1 LSSSLSQQ
9 EPVSARERL
18 AWCLFDF
25 ANSSF
30 TTVITTVAY
39 SVYFTQVVAADSQYG
54 TPEALWGG
62 AYSVSMILTALL
74 SPVLGAMA
82 DQQAAK
88 KQYLAVVTGICI
100 VCTAGLYF
108 VKPGDVILGL
118 VLFAVANLG
127 FELGYTFYSAFLVE
141 LVDRDDMGRLSGAGW
156 AVGYVGSLCSL
167 ALAYPFV
174 KGGFAPE
181 NLESYRQSFLATAVF
196 FLIACIPTFLYLK
209 ERARPAPNPWN
220 VSVWRIGFSRVR
232 HTFREIRRYR
242 ELVIFLVAYL
252 IYTDGINTV
261 VVFSGIFAVQA
272 LGFSP
277 KDLIIFFLIIQLSA
291 GAGSYGFGIL
301 TDRIGAK
308 RVTAITLWIWIGIAL
323 WAFGVRTATEFYMI
337 GLAAGAAL
345 GANQAASRTLL
356 ALFTPVGRQAEFFG
370 FFSLSGK
377 FAATL
382 GPILYGQI
390 VQWTGSQRWAVLSL
404 APFFFGG
411 WIVLRFVNEKAG
423 QDAAL
428 ADRGAEDPNMRGAGS
443 AEGNEI
449 LH

>member
-1 LSSSLSQQ
+1 LSNSAPSG
-9 EPVSARERL
+9 PVSARERL

-39 SVYFTQVVAADSQYG
+39 SVYFTNVVAAADTRYG
-54 TPEALWGG
+54 TGEALWGI

-100 VCTAGLYF
+100 MCTAGLYF
-108 VKPGDVILGL
+108 VKPGDVLLGL
-118 VLFAVANLG
+118 VLFALANLG

-141 LVDRDDMGRLSGAGW
+141 LVPKKDMGRMSGAGW

-167 ALAYPFV
+167 AIAYPFV

-196 FLIACIPTFLYLK
+196 FLIACIPTFLFLK
-209 ERARPAPNPWN
+209 ERARPAPHPSG

-252 IYTDGINTV
+252 LYTDGINTV
-261 VVFSGIFAVQA
+261 VAFSGIFAVQA
-272 LGFSP
+272 LGFTP

-301 TDRIGAK
+301 TDRIGPK
-308 RVTAITLWIWIGIAL
+308 RVIAITLWMWVGIAI
-323 WAFGVRTATEFYMI
+323 WAFGVRSVTEFYMI

-356 ALFTPVGRQAEFFG
+356 ARFVPAGRQAEFFG
-370 FFSLSGK
+370 FFALSGK
-377 FAATL
+377 FAATI
-382 GPILYGQI
+382 GPILYGQ
-390 VQWTGSQRWAVLSL
+390 VVLWSGSQRWAVLSL
-404 APFFFGG
+404 VPFFFGG
-411 WIVLRFVNEKAG
+411 WIVLRFVNETAG
-423 QDAAL
+423 QNAAQS
-428 ADRGAEDPNMRGAGS
+428 DTVAEDPNVRGDGS
-443 AEGNEI
+443 AARNGI